1 MPKKL
6 NGEQLPLLMPVL
18 DRPRDEWIDMHC
30 PLLSGY
36 HLGDRVE
43 NEQHLQGT
51 VTRHPDAAGQLC
63 ASITWDLGVIQ
74 YLSRS
79 LVPRLQ
85 PTDNRGDRHHCD
97 H

>member
-30 PLLSGY
+30 PLLSGC

-51 VTRHPDAAGQLC
+51 VTRHPDAAALRFYHLGSGRDPIPVAIARAPATANGQ
-63 ASITWDLGVIQ
+63 
-74 YLSRS
+74 SRRS
-79 LVPRLQ
+79 P
-85 PTDNRGDRHHCD
+85 PP
-97 H
+97 